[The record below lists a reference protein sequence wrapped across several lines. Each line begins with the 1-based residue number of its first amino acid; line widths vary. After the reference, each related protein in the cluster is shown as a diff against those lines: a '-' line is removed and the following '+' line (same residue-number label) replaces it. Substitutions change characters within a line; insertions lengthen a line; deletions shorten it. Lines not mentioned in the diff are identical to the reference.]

1 MALIDLLE
9 SFIIN
14 KSYNRE
20 LYYEVRDEIDSYK
33 KFIYDNLGYRLIVKE
48 DFIKLEKVPKVAE
61 PWMGFK
67 GLSKKKE
74 YIFFILFLMFLEDK
88 GKEEQ
93 FILSSITEYI
103 EENYNFERID
113 WTIRLNRL
121 ALISVLNV
129 ALEIG
134 VIKKTDGEENEF
146 IKDRYG
152 EVLYENTGISRYIVR
167 RFDNDISEVKN
178 YKELLDVNTSM
189 TDKENARLR
198 RQSVYR
204 KLILSPVLYK
214 SKDNEDDFE
223 YIKNYGHHIRDN
235 FEKYLGWNL
244 HLHKNAVVNVVENNL
259 VKDIFPNKKG
269 ICQVILFLSN
279 KIRKLISEGIIKRED
294 NDFIIITKENFHK
307 IILSLRDEVG
317 SGFSKDLRDAGDERF
332 ISEVESYLIEWL
344 MIRNDDVDKVIL
356 LPLIGKFSGKYPND
370 YKGVMNNE

>member
-1 MALIDLLE
+1 MALIDLVE
-9 SFIIN
+9 NFIIN
-14 KSYNRE
+14 KSYNRD

-48 DFIKLEKVPKVAE
+48 DFIKLEKVPAVAE
-61 PWMGFK
+61 PWMGFR
-67 GLSKKKE
+67 GLTKKKE

-121 ALISVLNV
+121 ALINVLNV
-129 ALEIG
+129 AIEIG

-146 IKDRYG
+146 IKDKYG
-152 EVLYENTGISRYIVR
+152 EVLYENTGISRYVVR
-167 RFDNDISEVKN
+167 RFDKDISEVKN
-178 YKELLDVNTSM
+178 YKELLDTNISMIEQDNT
-189 TDKENARLR
+189 RLR

-204 KLILSPVLYK
+204 KLLLSPVLYK
-214 SKDNEDDFE
+214 SKDNEVDFE

-244 HLHKNAVVNVVENNL
+244 HVHKNAVINVVENNL

-269 ICQVILFLSN
+269 ICQVILFLSQ
-279 KIRKLISEGIIKRED
+279 KIRELISEGIIKRDD
-294 NDFIIITKENFHK
+294 NDLIILKKENFHK

-317 SGFSKDLRDAGDERF
+317 SGFSKDLREASDERF

-344 MIRNDDVDKVIL
+344 MIRNADDRVIL
-356 LPLIGKFSGKYPND
+356 LPLIGKFSGKYPKD
-370 YKGVMNNE
+370 YKGAGKNE

>member
-1 MALIDLLE
+1 MALIDLVE
-9 SFIIN
+9 NFIIN
-14 KSYNRE
+14 KSYNRD

-48 DFIKLEKVPKVAE
+48 DFIKLEKVPAVAE
-61 PWMGFK
+61 PWMGFR
-67 GLSKKKE
+67 GLTKKKE
-74 YIFFILFLMFLEDK
+74 YIFFILLLMFLEDK

-121 ALISVLNV
+121 ALINVLNV
-129 ALEIG
+129 AMEIG

-146 IKDRYG
+146 IKDKYG
-152 EVLYENTGISRYIVR
+152 EVLYENTGISRYVVR
-167 RFDNDISEVKN
+167 RFDNDILEVEN
-178 YKELLDVNTSM
+178 YKELLDTNVAMIEQDNT
-189 TDKENARLR
+189 RLR

-204 KLILSPVLYK
+204 KLLLSPVVYK
-214 SKDNEDDFE
+214 SKDNEVDFE

-244 HLHKNAVVNVVENNL
+244 HVHKNAVINVVENNL
-259 VKDIFPNKKG
+259 VKDMFPNKKG
-269 ICQVILFLSN
+269 ICQVILFLSQ
-279 KIRKLISEGIIKRED
+279 KIRELISEGIIKRD
-294 NDFIIITKENFHK
+294 DSDLILLKKENFHK

-317 SGFSKDLRDAGDERF
+317 SGFSKDLREASDERF

-344 MIRNDDVDKVIL
+344 MIRNADDKVIL
-356 LPLIGKFSGKYPND
+356 LPLIGKFSGKYPKD
-370 YKGVMNNE
+370 YKGAGKNE